1 MAKEKEKAP
10 DEKPLVQSKDASVDF
25 PVLVEATEKDPYHIE
40 GDRFHV
46 GEKKAKDLERRG
58 WVSVIKML
66 AILLLAFVGVSAQ
79 AQTSVYAD
87 LYNATNTFSQ
97 AALQASSTVI
107 DTVTNTGTG
116 VLYTR
121 SRVNG
126 PGTVSFQVTVTKTS
140 GTVAGSITVLGS
152 LDGLTFKAISTR
164 ETQTA
169 VTAITAADASSTYL
183 VRLTDSPFLWY
194 AVSWTGSGTMVATFT
209 AKIMK
214 H

>member
-1 MAKEKEKAP
+1 MAKDKDKDKGPDQKEF
-10 DEKPLVQSKDASVDF
+10 VQDKGASVDF
-25 PVLVEATEKDPYHIE
+25 PVEVIATEADPYHITGE
-40 GDRFHV
+40 KFHA
-46 GEKKAKDLERRG
+46 GEKKAKELVARG
-58 WVSVIKML
+58 WVKM
-66 AILLLAFVGVSAQ
+66 AAVLLFMFAGIGAQ
-79 AQTSVYAD
+79 AQTSVLAD

-97 AALQASSTVI
+97 AALQASTTVV

-116 VLYTR
+116 VLYTK
-121 SRVNG
+121 SRVSG
-126 PGTVSFQVTVTKTS
+126 PGVVSFQVTVTKVS

-169 VTAITAADASSTYL
+169 VTAITATDASSTYL

-209 AKIMK
+209 GKIMK